1 MTARQRCRADSISL
15 NAIAIPAAREPGPLR
30 GHIHHSLDAGHNGA
44 GRVLLHLQGKL
55 DRRELGSRARLPVE
69 WIIGRHVLLDVELAP
84 ASASGRPGG
93 EAA

>member
-1 MTARQRCRADSISL
+1 MVTSTTRWTPATTEWGRALL
-15 NAIAIPAAREPGPLR
+15 N
-30 GHIHHSLDAGHNGA
+30 
-44 GRVLLHLQGKL
+44 LQGKL